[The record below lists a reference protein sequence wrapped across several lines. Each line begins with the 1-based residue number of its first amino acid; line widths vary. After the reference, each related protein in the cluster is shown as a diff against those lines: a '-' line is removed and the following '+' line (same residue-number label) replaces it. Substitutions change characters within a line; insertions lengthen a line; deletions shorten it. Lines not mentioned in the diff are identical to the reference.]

1 MTRRAVMMLIL
12 GLGVL
17 AAALGITRLRFD
29 PDILGMLPPEMPEV
43 RGLKVFH
50 EAFSKND
57 ELVVLI
63 EGGEEDE
70 GEMADM
76 AQSLA
81 RELMAAD
88 VAKQARWQPQWMDG
102 GNDMAELLA
111 YLWLN
116 GPQENARSQAAA
128 LSPENAA
135 ATLEKALAD
144 VATAREGEDLAMRS
158 HDPFGF
164 LGHPAL
170 EPLLAGASDG
180 AAGYESPDGRGHLL
194 MIDAPRP
201 VPDYRTAGVWLDEVR
216 AVIAKWEKGAGAG
229 TKSHLTGEPAFSSE
243 IGGAMERDMRGT
255 AGITAGLIALLFWW
269 MQRRLVLLGGLALV
283 LCMTFASAIGLAGWI
298 YGDLS
303 IMAAGF
309 AAILIGLAVD
319 YGVLI
324 CQEAKV
330 ADRGHA
336 ALWRA
341 TAGSV
346 TWAALT
352 TAVVFLALNRSGLP
366 GIAQL
371 GTMVACGIIA
381 GAALMLGFYLPFVAK
396 TGASRELAAGIPGMI
411 PQRRMALLVAAGL
424 ALFAVGSLL
433 WRGVPGIDFD
443 ERMLRPRNSQAMA
456 GFERVQEMFP
466 QWGSD
471 ALRVVV
477 EAPDAETMRNRLV
490 EAKQRLAANSGLG
503 SADLP
508 VLWWPDEARQQA
520 NRESLR
526 EMAENSDTLLTS
538 ADAAG
543 FSEQGI
549 ALGRA
554 VLAEMKRMIQSDD
567 LIFPESPGAREMM
580 RMFVSRN
587 ADGGG
592 GVVGVLRPA
601 DGVDPAGADYE
612 KFRALNGGGI
622 WLAGWDLLRPAV
634 APLVKKD
641 LTDVFLPMA
650 ALMVLMLAVI
660 FRSLRLVALCLA
672 VMSLS
677 GLILLA
683 TMAWLGIGWNFLNIA
698 ATPLLLG
705 TGIDYSIHIGLAL
718 RRNGGDIGAMWH
730 GTGKAVLFC
739 GVSTAIGFGSLCFA
753 SNEAMAS
760 LGAVA
765 VTGILASMAV
775 SVFLLPH
782 FIAPLKPSGIPDKT
796 D

>member
-1 MTRRAVMMLIL
+1 MMVLL

-29 PDILGMLPPEMPEV
+29 PDILGILPQEMPEV

-63 EGGEEDE
+63 EGGEDDE
-70 GEMADM
+70 GEMADI

-81 RELMAAD
+81 RELVAAG

-102 GNDMAELLA
+102 GDDMAELLA

-128 LSPENAA
+128 LAPENAD
-135 ATLEKALAD
+135 ATLEKALSD
-144 VATAREGEDLAMRS
+144 VATAMEGEDLVMRAN
-158 HDPFGF
+158 DPFGF
-164 LGHPAL
+164 LRHPAL
-170 EPLLAGASDG
+170 EPLLAGADDG
-180 AAGYESPDGRGHLL
+180 VSGYESPDGRGHLL

-201 VPDYRTAGVWLDEVR
+201 VPGYRNAGAWLDEVR
-216 AVIAKWEKGAGAG
+216 AVIVDWQNGDGAG
-229 TKSHLTGEPAFSSE
+229 TQTHLTGEPAFSSE

-269 MQRRLVLLGGLALV
+269 VQRRLVLLGGLALV
-283 LCMTFASAIGLAGWI
+283 LGMTFAGALGLAGWI

-330 ADRGHA
+330 AGRGHA

-371 GTMVACGIIA
+371 GTMVACGIIV

-396 TGASRELAAGIPGMI
+396 AGAGRDSISGNWNPVPETKR
-411 PQRRMALLVAAGL
+411 ALWVAAGL
-424 ALFAVGSLL
+424 AIAATGSLF

-456 GFERVQEMFP
+456 AFDRVQGMFP

-471 ALRVVV
+471 ALRIVV
-477 EAPDAETMRNRLV
+477 EAPDAETMRARLLK
-490 EAKQRLAANSGLG
+490 AQRRLTDHAALG
-503 SADLP
+503 SAELP
-508 VLWWPDEARQQA
+508 VLWWPDEERQNT
-520 NRESLR
+520 NRSLLR
-526 EMAENSDTLLTS
+526 EMAANSEMLLAS
-538 ADAAG
+538 ADATG
-543 FSEQGI
+543 FSEQGL

-554 VLAEMKRMIQSDD
+554 VLAELRKMIQADG
-567 LIFPESPGAREMM
+567 LAFPQSPGAREMM
-580 RMFVSRN
+580 RMFVSLDAN
-587 ADGGG
+587 GGG
-592 GVVGVLRPA
+592 CVAGVIRPA

-612 KFRALNGGGI
+612 KFRALHGGGI
-622 WLAGWDLLRPAV
+622 WLASWDLLRPAV
-634 APLVKKD
+634 APLVRKD

-650 ALMVLMLAVI
+650 ALMVLMLSLI
-660 FRSLRLVALCLA
+660 FRSPRVVAFCLA
-672 VMSLS
+672 GMSLS

-683 TMAWLGIGWNFLNIA
+683 AMAWLGIGWNFLNIA

-705 TGIDYSIHIGLAL
+705 TGIDYGIHIGLAL
-718 RRNGGDIGAMWH
+718 RRNGGDLVAMWH

-765 VTGILASMAV
+765 VIGILTSMAV

-782 FIAPLKPSGIPDKT
+782 FIAPGQTAESAAESD
-796 D
+796 

>member
-1 MTRRAVMMLIL
+1 MTRRAAVMFLL

-17 AAALGITRLRFD
+17 AAALGLGRLRFD
-29 PDILGMLPPEMPEV
+29 PDILGMLPPDMPEV
-43 RGLKVFH
+43 RGLRVFH
-50 EAFSKND
+50 EAFSKAD

-63 EGGEEDE
+63 EGIDDDE
-70 GEMADM
+70 GLMAEK

-81 RELMAAD
+81 GTLEAAG
-88 VAKQARWQPQWMDG
+88 VAKHARWQPLWMDG
-102 GNDMAELLA
+102 GDGMAEFLA

-116 GPQENARSQAAA
+116 GPQQSASAKAAELA
-128 LSPENAA
+128 PENAA
-135 ATLEKALAD
+135 GSLEKALAE
-144 VATAREGEDLAMRS
+144 VATAMEGEDLAMRA

-164 LGHPAL
+164 LRHPAL
-170 EPLLAGASDG
+170 EPLLDGAADG

-194 MIDAPRP
+194 LIDAPRP
-201 VPDYRTAGVWLDEVR
+201 VPGYRNAGVWLDEVR
-216 AVIAKWEKGAGAG
+216 AVIAKWQNDEGAGVKA
-229 TKSHLTGEPAFSSE
+229 HLTGEPAFASE

-255 AGITAGLIALLFWW
+255 AGITAVLIALLFWW
-269 MQRRLVLLGGLALV
+269 VQRRLVLLGGLVLV
-283 LCMTFASAIGLAGWI
+283 LGMTFVSALGLAGWI

-330 ADRGHA
+330 AGRGHA

-341 TAGSV
+341 TGGSIR
-346 TWAALT
+346 WAALT

-371 GTMVACGIIA
+371 GTMVACGIVA

-396 TGASRELAAGIPGMI
+396 AGAGRDVLTKRWDLVPG
-411 PQRRMALLVAAGL
+411 RKSALWLVVGL
-424 ALFAVGSLL
+424 ALAAAGSLL

-456 GFERVQEMFP
+456 AFDRVRESFP
-466 QWGSD
+466 QWGGD

-477 EAPDAETMRNRLV
+477 EAPDDETMGARLL
-490 EAKQRLAANSGLG
+490 EAGRRLQDNPALESVV
-503 SADLP
+503 LP
-508 VLWWPDEARQQA
+508 ALWWPDAERQRT
-520 NRESLR
+520 NRETLR
-526 EMAENSDTLLTS
+526 EMAANSDMLLAS

-543 FSEQGI
+543 FSEQGV

-554 VLAEMKRMIQSDD
+554 VLARLHGMIHADGVA
-567 LIFPESPGAREMM
+567 FPNSPGARDIL
-580 RMFVSRN
+580 RMFVSRDAN
-587 ADGGG
+587 GGG
-592 GVVGVLRPA
+592 CLAGVIRPA
-601 DGVDPAGADYE
+601 EGVDPAGADYE
-612 KFRALNGGGI
+612 YFRSLNGGGI
-622 WLAGWDLLRPAV
+622 RLAGWDLLRPAV
-634 APLVKKD
+634 APLVRKD

-650 ALMVLMLAVI
+650 ALMVLMLAAI
-660 FRSLRLVALCLA
+660 FRSLRVVTLCLA
-672 VMSLS
+672 AMALS

-683 TMAWLGIGWNFLNIA
+683 AMAWLGIGWNFLNIA

-705 TGIDYSIHIGLAL
+705 TGIDYGIHIGLAL
-718 RRNGGDIGAMWH
+718 KRNGGDLAAMWH

-765 VTGILASMAV
+765 VIGILASMAV

-782 FIAPLKPSGIPDKT
+782 FIAPASDPRELAKT

>member
-1 MTRRAVMMLIL
+1 MMVLL
-12 GLGVL
+12 GFGVL

-29 PDILGMLPPEMPEV
+29 PDILGMLPQEMPEV

-50 EAFSKND
+50 QAFSKED
-57 ELVVLI
+57 ELVLLI
-63 EGGEEDE
+63 EGGGEDE
-70 GEMADM
+70 GLMAEK

-81 RELMAAD
+81 RKLVAD
-88 VAKQARWQPQWMDG
+88 GVAKQARWQPLWMDG
-102 GNDMAELLA
+102 GDGMAELLA

-116 GPQENARSQAAA
+116 GPQETARSQATAFA
-128 LSPENAA
+128 PQNAA
-135 ATLEKALAD
+135 DTLEKALAD
-144 VATAREGEDLAMRS
+144 VATAMEGEDLAMRA

-164 LGHPAL
+164 LRHPAL
-170 EPLLAGASDG
+170 EPLLAGAADG
-180 AAGYESPDGRGHLL
+180 AAGYESPDGRGHLV
-194 MIDAPRP
+194 MVDAPRP
-201 VPDYRTAGVWLDEVR
+201 VPGYRNAGAWLDEVR
-216 AVIAKWEKGAGAG
+216 AVISQWEKGEGAG
-229 TKSHLTGEPAFSSE
+229 TQTHLTGESAFSSE

-255 AGITAGLIALLFWW
+255 AGVTAGLIALLFWW

-283 LCMTFASAIGLAGWI
+283 LGMTFAGALGLAGWI

-330 ADRGHA
+330 AGRGHA
-336 ALWRA
+336 TLWRA
-341 TAGSV
+341 TARSV

-371 GTMVACGIIA
+371 GTMVAGGIVI
-381 GAALMLGFYLPFVAK
+381 GASLMLGFYLPFVAK
-396 TGASRELAAGIPGMI
+396 AGVGRELSSGSPGLI
-411 PQRRMALLVAAGL
+411 PQRRTALRFATGL
-424 ALFAVGSLL
+424 ALFAVGSLVWL
-433 WRGVPGIDFD
+433 GVPGIDFD

-456 GFERVQEMFP
+456 AFDRVQEMFP
-466 QWGSD
+466 QWDSD

-477 EAPDAETMRNRLV
+477 EAPDAETMRT
-490 EAKQRLAANSGLG
+490 RLAEAQARLAEYSKLG
-503 SADLP
+503 KAELP
-508 VLWWPDEARQQA
+508 ALWWPDEARQQA

-526 EMAENSDTLLTS
+526 EMAENADMLLTN

-543 FSEQGI
+543 FSEQGL

-554 VLAEMKRMIQSDD
+554 VLTEMQRMIQSDD
-567 LIFPESPGAREMM
+567 LVFPNSPGAREMM

-587 ADGGG
+587 TDGGG
-592 GVVGVLRPA
+592 CVVGVLRPA
-601 DGVDPAGADYE
+601 EDVDPAGVDYE
-612 KFRALNGGGI
+612 SFRALNGGGI

-634 APLVKKD
+634 APLVQKD

-660 FRSLRLVALCLA
+660 FRSLRVVMLCLA

-718 RRNGGDIGAMWH
+718 RRNGGDLRAMWH

-753 SNEAMAS
+753 SNDAMAS

-782 FIAPLKPSGIPDKT
+782 FIAPLKPSGIPYKT